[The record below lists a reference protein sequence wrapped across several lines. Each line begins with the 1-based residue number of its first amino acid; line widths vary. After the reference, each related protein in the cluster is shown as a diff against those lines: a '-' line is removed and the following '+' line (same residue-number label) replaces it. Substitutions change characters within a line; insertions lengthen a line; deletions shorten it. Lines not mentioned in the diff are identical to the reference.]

1 MAVIRDMIPPFEL
14 YQPAGVED
22 AVRLL
27 AEHGRDGW
35 VLAGGL
41 DTFDWFKDRIKRPA
55 AVVDLGGVAEL
66 RGIDDADDGGL
77 EIGAM
82 TTLTELV
89 EDERAR
95 SRYPLLVEAAAL
107 VATPQIRNQ
116 GTLGGNVAQDT
127 RCWYYRSGWP
137 CYRAGG
143 NICYAATPRSMNRE
157 HCILGA
163 SRCVAVNPSD
173 TAPALVALDAEMTV
187 VGPSGETTHAA
198 ADFFIGP
205 AIDITRMTVLEP
217 GDVLARIR
225 LPAPRPGARW
235 YFEKVRDRKS
245 WDFSLASVASVL
257 DVEGGQD
264 GVVRDARIVVNGVA
278 PYPVR
283 CLEAE
288 AVVRGRPPST
298 ETGRQA
304 GEAAVEDARALRHND
319 YKIALMRNLIMR
331 SVRDAAAA

>member
-14 YQPAGVED
+14 YQPSGVED
-22 AVRLL
+22 AVRLMG
-27 AEHGRDGW
+27 EHGDQGW
-35 VLAGGL
+35 ALAGGL
-41 DTFDWFKDRIKRPA
+41 DTFDWFKDRIKRPE
-55 AVVDLGGVAEL
+55 AVIDLGGVAEL
-66 RGIDDADDGGL
+66 RGISEADDGGL

-82 TTLTELV
+82 TSLTEV
-89 EDERAR
+89 AENDAVA
-95 SRYPLLVEAAAL
+95 SRYPLLARAAGL

-116 GTLGGNVAQDT
+116 GTLGGNIAQDT

-157 HCILGA
+157 HCIVGA

-187 VGPSGETTHAA
+187 VNASGERSYAA
-198 ADFFIGP
+198 REFFIGP
-205 AIDITRMTVLEP
+205 AIDIMRMTVLEP
-217 GDVLARIR
+217 GDLLTRIR
-225 LPAPRPGARW
+225 LPAPQPDARW
-235 YFEKVRDRKS
+235 YFEKIRDRKS

-257 DVEGGQD
+257 RVDG

-283 CLEAE
+283 SDAAE
-288 AVVRGRPPST
+288 RVARGRSPDD
-298 ETGRQA
+298 ETGQIA
-304 GEAAVEDARALRHND
+304 GEAAVEGARALRHND
-319 YKIALMRNLIMR
+319 YKIALMRNLVKR
-331 SVRDAAAA
+331 SVRDAA

>member
-14 YQPAGVED
+14 YQPSGVED
-22 AVRLL
+22 AVRLMG
-27 AEHGRDGW
+27 EHGDQGW
-35 VLAGGL
+35 ALAGGL
-41 DTFDWFKDRIKRPA
+41 DTFDWFKDRIKRPE
-55 AVVDLGGVAEL
+55 AVIDLGGVAEL
-66 RGIDDADDGGL
+66 RGISDADDGGL

-82 TTLTELV
+82 TSLTEV
-89 EDERAR
+89 AENDAVA
-95 SRYPLLVEAAAL
+95 SRYPLLARAAGL

-116 GTLGGNVAQDT
+116 GTLGGNIAQDT

-157 HCILGA
+157 HCIVGA

-187 VGPSGETTHAA
+187 VNASGERSYAA
-198 ADFFIGP
+198 QEFFIGP
-205 AIDITRMTVLEP
+205 AIDIMRMTVLEP
-217 GDVLARIR
+217 GDLLTRIR
-225 LPAPRPGARW
+225 LPAPRPDARW
-235 YFEKVRDRKS
+235 YFEKIRDRKS

-257 DVEGGQD
+257 RVDG

-283 CLEAE
+283 SDAAE
-288 AVVRGRPPST
+288 RVARGRSPDD
-298 ETGRQA
+298 ETGQIA
-304 GEAAVEDARALRHND
+304 GEAAVEGARALRHND
-319 YKIALMRNLIMR
+319 YKIALMRNLVKR
-331 SVRDAAAA
+331 SVRDAA